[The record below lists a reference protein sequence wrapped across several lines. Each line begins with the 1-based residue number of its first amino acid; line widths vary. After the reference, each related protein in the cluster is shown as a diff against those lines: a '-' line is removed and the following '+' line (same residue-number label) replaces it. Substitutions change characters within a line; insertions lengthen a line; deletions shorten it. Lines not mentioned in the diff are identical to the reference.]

1 MGKKRILVVDD
12 EVQLVEMIQMRLEA
26 NDFEVS
32 TAYDGQQGLDAARA
46 QQPDLII
53 LDLMLPK
60 MDGYK
65 VCRLLK
71 FDEKYRHIPIILFTA
86 RAREQ
91 DKQLGEDVGADA
103 YVVKPFEPEALLS
116 TISRLLEKRA

>member
-1 MGKKRILVVDD
+1 
-12 EVQLVEMIQMRLEA
+12 
-26 NDFEVS
+26 
-32 TAYDGQQGLDAARA
+32 
-46 QQPDLII
+46 
-53 LDLMLPK
+53 MLPK

>member
-1 MGKKRILVVDD
+1 
-12 EVQLVEMIQMRLEA
+12 
-26 NDFEVS
+26 
-32 TAYDGQQGLDAARA
+32 
-46 QQPDLII
+46 
-53 LDLMLPK
+53 

>member
-1 MGKKRILVVDD
+1 MEKKRILVVDD
-12 EVQLVEMIQMRLEA
+12 EAQLVEMIQMRLEA
-26 NDFEVS
+26 NGYQVL
-32 TAYDGQQGLDAARA
+32 TAYDGQQGLDAAHTEH
-46 QQPDLII
+46 PDLIV

-71 FDEKYRHIPIILFTA
+71 FDEKYKKIPIILFTA

-91 DKQLGEDVGADA
+91 DKQVGEDVGADA
-103 YVVKPFEPEALLS
+103 YVIKPFEPELLLT
-116 TISRLLEKRA
+116 TISRLLTKND